1 MIRIL
6 VADDHALVREGLI
19 KIIASGDDML
29 VTGEACDGLETID
42 RVRSGDYDLLLLD
55 MAMPGRSG
63 VELIRQIKAEK
74 PQLPIL
80 VLSMH
85 KEAEYAI
92 RTLRAGAAGYLCKD
106 SASRQLLTAIRGV
119 AAGDRFISPE
129 FAAALALAM
138 IRQDDRPLHALL
150 SDREYLVF
158 SMLAAGDAVGEIA
171 ERLHLSAKT
180 VSTYKKRVLQK
191 MQSSTVADLIHYA
204 LKHGLL
210 DVPGGG

>member
-92 RTLRAGAAGYLCKD
+92 RTLRAGAA
-106 SASRQLLTAIRGV
+106 AAILRRRAGV
-119 AAGDRFISPE
+119 DR
-129 FAAALALAM
+129 A
-138 IRQDDRPLHALL
+138 
-150 SDREYLVF
+150 
-158 SMLAAGDAVGEIA
+158 
-171 ERLHLSAKT
+171 
-180 VSTYKKRVLQK
+180 
-191 MQSSTVADLIHYA
+191 
-204 LKHGLL
+204 
-210 DVPGGG
+210 